1 MSRLLLAACCT
12 SSLTLLVCTAH
23 GGESAKVASLPTV
36 IYQKQDFKTSTA
48 LQQQID
54 VEMVETP
61 LSDFLSFIS
70 DVIDVQI
77 YLDPASL
84 DDVGLSADEPVTIK
98 LDGVPARQVLDLVL
112 TKWGLTY
119 IARENFILITDEDEL
134 VTRVYPV
141 VDILHSK
148 GTAGIATFVREYREL
163 ITQTISPDSWNENG
177 GLGSISFSPANI
189 SYVITASPKVH
200 AKIEDLF
207 DDLRSAGTAT
217 EDWLQAQG
225 DDEAKRWHAMAVG
238 MLSEI
243 NQQEWLSK
251 QQHLPSPT
259 SSGIPISTPA
269 VPATHS
275 PAPSV
280 PLLPELPSQGGAIE
294 SEQKDMARV
303 QQEVDRLKNELKRLL
318 HIREAEN
325 RR

>member
-1 MSRLLLAACCT
+1 MSR
-12 SSLTLLVCTAH
+12 SLIASLGFYSFAILICTAH
-23 GGESAKVASLPTV
+23 GGESGKVTSLPTV

-48 LQQQID
+48 LQQPID

-84 DDVGLSADEPVTIK
+84 DDVGLSADEPVSIK
-98 LDGVPARQVLDLVL
+98 ITGVPARQVLDLVL

-119 IARENFILITDEDEL
+119 IAKENFILITDEDEL

-141 VDILHSK
+141 VDILYST
-148 GTAGIATFVREYREL
+148 GTAGIGTFVREHRDL

-177 GLGSISFSPANI
+177 GLGTISFSAANI

-207 DDLRSAGTAT
+207 DDLRSAGGAT
-217 EDWLQAQG
+217 KDWLQAQG
-225 DDEAKRWHAMAVG
+225 VDDAKRWYSLAVG

-243 NQQEWLSK
+243 NLEEQLSK
-251 QQHLPSPT
+251 QHHSPSSVPA
-259 SSGIPISTPA
+259 SIPISTPA
-269 VPATHS
+269 VPVIHPPT
-275 PAPSV
+275 PAVPS
-280 PLLPELPSQGGAIE
+280 LPESFPEKDGIE
-294 SEQKDMARV
+294 RQRTDV
-303 QQEVDRLKNELKRLL
+303 TLIQQEVERLKNEIKRLL